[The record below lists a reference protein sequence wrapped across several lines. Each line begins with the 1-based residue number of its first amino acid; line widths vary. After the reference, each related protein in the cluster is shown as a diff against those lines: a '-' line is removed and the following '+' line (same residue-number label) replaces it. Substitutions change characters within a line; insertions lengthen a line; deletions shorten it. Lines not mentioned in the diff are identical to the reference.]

1 MLALLAAEA
10 TLVTLLAGA
19 LGLAAG
25 IGIAWI
31 LVKIVNPQS
40 FHWTMELRV
49 PGASLTA
56 LAAAL
61 LAAAALTST
70 LAARRPLA
78 VGPVRAGQGGR
89 GARRAPHRR
98 PPSPTPPRASPPPRV
113 RKGRQPPQ

>member
-70 LAARRPLA
+70 LAGPRALALRAPRAVQDHRGTGRRP
-78 VGPVRAGQGGR
+78 
-89 GARRAPHRR
+89 HCS
-98 PPSPTPPRASPPPRV
+98 PPSPKPLRPPPPPPSRTRASASR
-113 RKGRQPPQ
+113 